1 MLLGQFVSASKLNKI
16 LKFLKYYFYFLYLSY
31 KNMEPRVMP
40 STIDYS
46 SMLPLS
52 IPAMASRR
60 KFFPSNGSTFS
71 AVGNRQI
78 RIEIGHPSALLDA
91 THSYLEF
98 SLQNTDGASFG
109 PDIGGAN
116 VFFDS
121 IRVEQGGKLLSYTQA
136 SNRLHSSILSPVQTS
151 SEGVA
156 SESCTEGRRAY
167 NTAVAASIA
176 PAAVGNVGDAYDAGS
191 VHNNAAFQAA
201 GATLRYS
208 MPITSGLFSQDKLI
222 PLPLVDQSQPITL
235 VLDLAPSDIVG
246 CWTGAPGAGALVVQE
261 CAYVAHMIEVGP
273 DVIEQFRMVQAD
285 MGGQLALSGQDYEYF
300 TQSVGAATGGQAAL
314 SCPVRK
320 RSIKSFLWCS
330 QSNNF
335 ANTAGPIAPSAAF
348 RLSYAGNLNLDSWQ
362 FQVGPILYPPGEPV
376 QCWGPT
382 AVVGAP
388 FDRGQCAMELAKAVG
403 TMSSTNP
410 TGTLNT
416 LTYGTE
422 IQGGLG
428 SGENGVGGNT
438 QVPTNG
444 QKICVCP
451 FGLSV
456 DSFSRDVVESGVD
469 SATLAQETRLL
480 LNWGAGANSGA
491 EAQVVHIWALF
502 DQHYYFNMD
511 GSVTYS
517 N

>member
-1 MLLGQFVSASKLNKI
+1 M
-16 LKFLKYYFYFLYLSY
+16 
-31 KNMEPRVMP
+31 MP

-78 RIEIGHPSALLDA
+78 RIEIGHPSALLDP

-98 SLQNTDGASFG
+98 SLQNTDAQSFG

-116 VFFDS
+116 IFFDS
-121 IRVEQGGKLLSYTQA
+121 VRVEQGGKLLSYTQA
-136 SNRLHSSILSPVQTS
+136 SNRLHSAILSPVQTS

-167 NTAVAASIA
+167 NTNVAASIA
-176 PAAVGNVGDAYDAGS
+176 PATVGGLGDQYDAGS
-191 VHNNAAFQAA
+191 VHNNPAFQAA

-235 VLDLAPSDIVG
+235 VLDMAPSQIVG
-246 CWTGAPGAGALVVQE
+246 AWSGAPGAGALVVQE

-273 DVIEQFRMVQAD
+273 DVIEQFKMVQRD

-300 TQSVGAATGGQAAL
+300 TQSVGAGTGGQAAL

-320 RSIKSFLWCS
+320 RSIKSFFWCS
-330 QSNNF
+330 QSNDF
-335 ANTAGPIAPSAAF
+335 ANTGGLAPSAAF
-348 RLSYAGNLNLDSWQ
+348 RLSFAGSMNIESWQ

-376 QCWGPT
+376 RCWGAT
-382 AVVGAP
+382 AGVGNE
-388 FDRGQCAMELAKAVG
+388 FNRGQCAMELAKAVG

-410 TGTLNT
+410 TGTLNV
-416 LTYGTE
+416 LTYGTDQ
-422 IQGGLG
+422 QGLA
-428 SGENGVGGNT
+428 SGENGVGGAP
-438 QVPTNG
+438 QVPTGG
-444 QKICVCP
+444 QTIGVCP

-480 LNWGAGANSGA
+480 LNWAAADNSGA
-491 EAQVVHIWALF
+491 ESQIVHIWALF
-502 DQHYYFNMD
+502 DRHYYFNQD
-511 GSVTYS
+511 GSITCS
-517 N
+517 D